1 MAKKSMDEVKQLI
14 DLGKE
19 KGFLTYDE
27 VNDILPPDIVSS
39 EQIDDVMSMFGEM
52 DIEIVDSVQKVK
64 IPKVKLEL
72 EEEED
77 GRWSAWIDALPGC
90 AVWGYTREEA
100 IEALKD
106 AAQAY
111 LEVMVEKGQRI
122 PVADTVETID
132 APVVAVTL

>member
-1 MAKKSMDEVKQLI
+1 MEYAHANNPKEVIAVKSYV
-14 DLGKE
+14 
-19 KGFLTYDE
+19 FR
-27 VNDILPPDIVSS
+27 V
-39 EQIDDVMSMFGEM
+39 
-52 DIEIVDSVQKVK
+52 
-64 IPKVKLEL
+64 EL
-72 EEEED
+72 EEEDD

-100 IEALKD
+100 LEALKD